1 MSAQDPNDHDSQAVR
16 RSQRST
22 RRRPSRYLEDD
33 QKNVDVL
40 FPATEET
47 ESGSTS
53 SLVESARSDAINAEA
68 VSTRTECSMC
78 SLCKAEMEAKEHSV
92 ECNLCK
98 GKTHQACLHMSDE
111 EFDTLNK
118 GPDLSQWCCARCRLI
133 KANNIKWGQ
142 HTGESDLR
150 CIITSIYRT

>member
-1 MSAQDPNDHDSQAVR
+1 MSAQDPDDHDAQAVR

-22 RRRPSRYLEDD
+22 RRRPSRYLDDD
-33 QKNVDVL
+33 QEDVDVL

-78 SLCKAEMEAKEHSV
+78 SLCKTEMEVNFRKIPENRDFALLAIFTPKLVQIFQIIVDNDLKPVKSV
-92 ECNLCK
+92 KFSCSLPFCEVLCPK
-98 GKTHQACLHMSDE
+98 GQ
-111 EFDTLNK
+111 
-118 GPDLSQWCCARCRLI
+118 
-133 KANNIKWGQ
+133 
-142 HTGESDLR
+142 
-150 CIITSIYRT
+150 